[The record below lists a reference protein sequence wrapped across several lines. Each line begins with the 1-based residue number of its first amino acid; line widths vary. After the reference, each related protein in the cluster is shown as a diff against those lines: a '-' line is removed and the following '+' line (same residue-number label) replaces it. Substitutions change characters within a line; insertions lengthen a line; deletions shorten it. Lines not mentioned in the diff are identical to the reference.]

1 MKHLRRAKLQKQIEV
16 DIQQDWTEI
25 LHKSMAVQE
34 FTIDARDDYSA
45 VLREELLRAVGELAK
60 NLQGL
65 RTRQL
70 RVGLLAT
77 GEVHVKSKVGLD
89 LDDPEIACQVGKCKL
104 AHEHMC

>member
-1 MKHLRRAKLQKQIEV
+1 MWDL

-65 RTRQL
+65 QTIR
-70 RVGLLAT
+70 LLVT
-77 GEVHVKSKVGLD
+77 EVLNLESSLTSTT
-89 LDDPEIACQVGKCKL
+89 
-104 AHEHMC
+104 